1 VHGYVNPGFDERRE
15 RGGERGEEMG
25 NGKWEMETV
34 WSAVLGPTEGF
45 VTLILAGWAERSLA
59 SVFDCWLGRLI
70 V

>member
-1 VHGYVNPGFDERRE
+1 
-15 RGGERGEEMG
+15 MG